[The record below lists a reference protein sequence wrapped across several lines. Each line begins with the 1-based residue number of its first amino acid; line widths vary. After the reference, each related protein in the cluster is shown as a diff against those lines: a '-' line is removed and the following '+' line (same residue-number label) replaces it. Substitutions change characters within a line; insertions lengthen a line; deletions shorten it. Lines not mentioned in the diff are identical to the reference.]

1 MLAICS
7 HKKLVPTL
15 LENVRYTAPHDAIGR
30 PVASLVSCL
39 QRAVKSEERTRP
51 TVLLSGQ
58 KRLKL
63 SEIVTYRRWIPLS
76 FKPVTLKVRV
86 K

>member
-1 MLAICS
+1 MF
-7 HKKLVPTL
+7 PTL
-15 LENVRYTAPHDAIGR
+15 LEHVRYTAPHGASDR

-51 TVLLSGQ
+51 TVLFSGQ
-58 KRLKL
+58 KRLKI